1 MVDFVFVVWYNFYGI
16 SRPCGKL
23 DFILGHFECLEVST
37 MKNNKKMTAILAGVM
52 AGVMLLSVVLGLLGS
67 LVA

>member
-1 MVDFVFVVWYNFYGI
+1 
-16 SRPCGKL
+16 
-23 DFILGHFECLEVST
+23 